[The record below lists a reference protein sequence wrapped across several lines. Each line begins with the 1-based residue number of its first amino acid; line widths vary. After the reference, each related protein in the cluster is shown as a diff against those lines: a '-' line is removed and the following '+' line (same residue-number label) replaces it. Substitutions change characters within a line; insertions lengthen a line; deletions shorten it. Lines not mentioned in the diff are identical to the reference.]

1 MDHAIDARERT
12 GFFGETSQL
21 DAGLE
26 NRTVS
31 RPGALLGVVGAAC
44 NAATVGLLRWVDSLP
59 GLSPINCAAIIG
71 ATVGLVAWFAP
82 AAVGGGETLTQ
93 AILAGHEAV
102 GACRLGASLMAMLVA
117 MLLKSEP
124 IYA

>member
-26 NRTVS
+26 NWTVS
-31 RPGALLGVVGAAC
+31 RPGALLGVVGASY
-44 NAATVGLLRWVDSLP
+44 NAAAVGRLRFADSLP
-59 GLSPINCAAIIG
+59 GVSPINCAAIIG

-102 GACRLGASLMAMLVA
+102 GG
-117 MLLKSEP
+117 LLAGSFAYGHAGC
-124 IYA
+124 YAAQE